1 MFKKIIVLVLFVS
14 AFYSVSYYEH
24 NYTRKDCKVV
34 QSCDGIATIEDG
46 TGNYWDYMDSSLKV
60 GDYVDL
66 KMFDNLSSAN
76 IEDDIITKVVVK

>member
-1 MFKKIIVLVLFVS
+1 M
-14 AFYSVSYYEH
+14 
-24 NYTRKDCKVV
+24 

-46 TGNYWDYMDSSLKV
+46 TGNYWDYKDSSLKV